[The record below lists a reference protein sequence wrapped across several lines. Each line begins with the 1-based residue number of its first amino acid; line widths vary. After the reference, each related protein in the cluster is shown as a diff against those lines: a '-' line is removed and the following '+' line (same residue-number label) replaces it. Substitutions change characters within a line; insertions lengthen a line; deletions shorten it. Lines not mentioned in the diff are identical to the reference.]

1 MIVNYDK
8 TGVTTMAGNI
18 YDNRELSWL
27 KFNQRVLQESLD
39 TSVPLLERLT
49 FTAIF
54 QSNLDEFFMVRVG
67 TLFDQL
73 LTDPELR
80 ENKTNMTSREQLDS
94 IFARVRKT
102 EPQKDKAYR
111 DIMKLLEKHDI
122 KQVSMD
128 RLTDEESAFL
138 REYFRAEIQP
148 VLSPLIIDKRHP
160 LPFIKNKELYIAVRL
175 DSKSGNK
182 IGLLP
187 VSERIKRVIQLNR
200 RPFRFVLAE
209 DVILKY
215 ASEVFENYNVLEK
228 SIIRVTRNAD
238 ISEDDDSLLDN
249 DFDFRDVM
257 EELIQKRKKLAPVR
271 LQICGATGSEMVKY
285 LCKRLEINENQVF
298 SASAPLDLSFTFMIK
313 SMFESSKP
321 ELCYPHFSP
330 QHSPAI
336 SDNRPMAE
344 QIRQKDI
351 ILHYPYE
358 SIKPFIRM
366 LNEAAADPDVVSVK
380 ITLYRL
386 ARNSKIIQALVDM
399 AERGKDVLVL
409 VELRARFD
417 EENNIGWSKR
427 LQNAG
432 CTIIY
437 GPPGLKVHS
446 KLLLIT
452 RRRGGKLEYITQVG
466 TGNYNEKTSE
476 LYTDLSLL
484 TANEKIAAGALEVF
498 NALSLGSLV
507 KKSDSLLVAPLCL
520 QSKVLEMIDEEIMQ
534 ARSGNKAYIGIKINS
549 LSDRVIIEK
558 LAEASQAGV
567 KIELVIRGLCCL
579 ISGVR
584 GKTDNIR
591 VISIVGRFL
600 EHSRIYIFGTK
611 QRRKVYISS
620 ADFMT
625 RNTVKR
631 VEVAVPVYDPDI
643 KDRVV
648 RIFETLVSDDIK
660 ARIQGSDGM
669 YRRKSVRK
677 KNISAQDTFMTE
689 ATESAASALTDR
701 KPDDDGGF
709 SDFYK
714 SFLMQ

>member
-1 MIVNYDK
+1 MIVNTK
-8 TGVTTMAGNI
+8 KIGVTTMAVNI

-39 TSVPLLERLT
+39 TTVPLLERLT

-111 DIMKLLEKHDI
+111 DIMKQLEKHDI

-128 RLTDEESAFL
+128 RLTDEEDAFL

-160 LPFIKNKELYIAVRL
+160 LPFIKNKELSIAVRL

-187 VSERIKRVIQLNR
+187 VSERIKRMIQLSR
-200 RPFRFVLAE
+200 KPFRFVLAE

-238 ISEDDDSLLDN
+238 ICEDDDSLLDN

-271 LQICGATGSEMVKY
+271 LQIYGDTGSEMVKY

-298 SASAPLDLSFTFMIK
+298 SASAPLDLSFTFTIK
-313 SMFESSKP
+313 SIFENTKP
-321 ELCYPHFSP
+321 ELCYTHFTP

-336 SDNRPMAE
+336 LENRPMAE

-351 ILHYPYE
+351 MLHYPYE

-366 LNEAAADPDVVSVK
+366 LNEAASDPEVVSVK

-452 RRRGGKLEYITQVG
+452 RRRGEKLEYITQVG

-484 TANEKIAAGALEVF
+484 TANEKHLKC
-498 NALSLGSLV
+498 S
-507 KKSDSLLVAPLCL
+507 
-520 QSKVLEMIDEEIMQ
+520 M
-534 ARSGNKAYIGIKINS
+534 
-549 LSDRVIIEK
+549 
-558 LAEASQAGV
+558 
-567 KIELVIRGLCCL
+567 
-579 ISGVR
+579 
-584 GKTDNIR
+584 
-591 VISIVGRFL
+591 
-600 EHSRIYIFGTK
+600 HSR
-611 QRRKVYISS
+611 
-620 ADFMT
+620 
-625 RNTVKR
+625 
-631 VEVAVPVYDPDI
+631 
-643 KDRVV
+643 
-648 RIFETLVSDDIK
+648 
-660 ARIQGSDGM
+660 
-669 YRRKSVRK
+669 SV
-677 KNISAQDTFMTE
+677 
-689 ATESAASALTDR
+689 L
-701 KPDDDGGF
+701 
-709 SDFYK
+709 
-714 SFLMQ
+714 L